1 MNSYFLTFLFINY
14 NFDDNYISAIRM
26 NLYYIGLTS
35 YLLFTQTTIL
45 FQRVSYVIAMFESFD
60 LNKLILRTIVMNKSN
75 IIFINTNMNLFDF
88 NFESQNRTIIKM
100 VNKLQNDFVSVSS
113 QKNFFLF
120 ILKLQF

>member
-1 MNSYFLTFLFINY
+1 
-14 NFDDNYISAIRM
+14 M
-26 NLYYIGLTS
+26 NLYYIGL
-35 YLLFTQTTIL
+35 TIL

-75 IIFINTNMNLFDF
+75 IIFINTNMNLSDC

>member
-1 MNSYFLTFLFINY
+1 
-14 NFDDNYISAIRM
+14 M